1 MAELDSLY
9 SGHWRKMTILRDGKE
24 YVGYWV
30 LSDDEVD
37 EALLTVTVSLGSI
50 GPRSTQLGGMR
61 PEGLAR
67 QLLDELIDGVE
78 ARAKTT

>member
-9 SGHWRKMTILRDGKE
+9 SGHWRKMTTLRDGKE

-37 EALLTVTVSLGSI
+37 EALLTVTVCLASLRTSA
-50 GPRSTQLGGMR
+50 QLGGMR

-67 QLLDELIDGVE
+67 QLLDRLIDGAE
-78 ARAKTT
+78 AQAKTS